1 MPVSKEV
8 KQDKTTMAQAA
19 MSFIVLM
26 AVVSLFNDMT
36 FEGAAS
42 VLGAYETLLGMPTVW
57 LTAISGAGAL
67 LGCSL
72 RMLFGYLSDKTGK
85 YWPFVLIGYGIDMI
99 SVPLLALVPENGWAL
114 AVVFILSEK
123 LGKAIKK
130 PAKSALVSFAAKQ
143 KGEGKSFALGEAL
156 DQIGAC
162 IGPLIVTAVFA
173 FSNNEPSLRQY
184 HLAFL
189 FLGIP
194 ALACLVLLVTARIRY
209 PKPEDFERS
218 ERKEGLG
225 RFKMTPSFLV
235 FCLGGAIFAMGFLDS
250 FSLLNKDILLK
261 GVIDESYLPLL
272 YSYAMFIDALS
283 ALFFGFLYDKIG
295 FVSLAIA
302 TALSA
307 PYGFLIFG
315 ASSLWVIF
323 IGLTSWGIGIGA
335 CESVL
340 LSGVATLSSK
350 ETRARS
356 YGFFE
361 LCYGLSAFGFSFL
374 IACLYEKSS
383 FALSLFILI
392 SIAVSALLFLLAEA
406 LHKSE
411 TPKAIDENISKVN

>member
-1 MPVSKEV
+1 MKRVSE
-8 KQDKTTMAQAA
+8 QDKSSMAQAA

-36 FEGAAS
+36 FEGAS
-42 VLGAYETLLGMPTVW
+42 SILGAYETLLGMPTVW

-85 YWPFVLIGYGIDMI
+85 YWPFVLIGYEIDMI

-162 IGPLIVTAVFA
+162 VGPLIVTAVFA
-173 FSNNEPSLRQY
+173 CTKSEPSLRQY

-189 FLGIP
+189 FLGVP
-194 ALACLVLLVTARIRY
+194 ALACLGLLITARIRY
-209 PKPEDFERS
+209 PKPENFERS
-218 ERKEGLG
+218 ERKEGIG
-225 RFKMTPSFLV
+225 RFKITPAFLV

-250 FSLLNKDILLK
+250 FSLLNKDILIK
-261 GVIDESYLPLL
+261 GVIDEGYLPLL

-295 FVSLAIA
+295 FYSLAIA
-302 TALSA
+302 TLLSA
-307 PYGFLIFG
+307 PYGFLVFG
-315 ASSLWVIF
+315 ASTLWAIF
-323 IGLTSWGIGIGA
+323 VGLTSWGIGIGA

-340 LSGVATLSSK
+340 LSGVASLSSK
-350 ETRARS
+350 ENRARS

-374 IACLYEKSS
+374 IAYLYEQSS
-383 FALSLFILI
+383 LAISLFILLTI
-392 SIAVSALLFLLAEA
+392 VASSILFIVAEV
-406 LHKSE
+406 LHKAE
-411 TPKAIDENISKVN
+411 TPKPIKE

>member
-1 MPVSKEV
+1 
-8 KQDKTTMAQAA
+8 
-19 MSFIVLM
+19 MSFIILM
-26 AVVSLFNDMT
+26 AIVSLFNDMT

-42 VLGAYETLLGMPTVW
+42 ILGAYETLLGMPTIW

-99 SVPLLALVPENGWAL
+99 SVPFLALVPENGWAL

-143 KGEGKSFALGEAL
+143 RGEGKSFALGEAL

-162 IGPLIVTAVFA
+162 VGPLIVTAVFA
-173 FSNNEPSLRQY
+173 FTSNDSSLRQY
-184 HLAFL
+184 HMAFL

-194 ALACLVLLVTARIRY
+194 ALACLGLLVTARIRY

-218 ERKEGLG
+218 ERKEGIG
-225 RFKMTPSFLV
+225 KFKMTPAFLV

-261 GVIDESYLPLL
+261 GVIDENYLPLL

-295 FVSLAIA
+295 FLSLAIA
-302 TALSA
+302 TVLSA
-307 PYGFLIFG
+307 PYGFLVFN

-323 IGLTSWGIGIGA
+323 LGLTSWGIGIGA

-340 LSGVATLSSK
+340 LSGVASLSSK
-350 ETRARS
+350 ENRARS

-374 IACLYEKSS
+374 IAYLYEQSS
-383 FALSLFILI
+383 LVLSWFIVLTIVAAAILFV
-392 SIAVSALLFLLAEA
+392 VSEA
-406 LHKSE
+406 LHKAE
-411 TPKAIDENISKVN
+411 TPKVVEE

>member
-1 MPVSKEV
+1 
-8 KQDKTTMAQAA
+8 
-19 MSFIVLM
+19 MSFIILM

-42 VLGAYETLLGMPTVW
+42 ILGAYETLLGMPTVW

-85 YWPFVLIGYGIDMI
+85 YWPFVLVGYGIDMI

-173 FSNNEPSLRQY
+173 FTSNDSSLRQY
-184 HLAFL
+184 HMAFL

-194 ALACLVLLVTARIRY
+194 ALACLGLLVTARIRY

-218 ERKEGLG
+218 ERKEGIG
-225 RFKMTPSFLV
+225 KFKMTPAFLV

-261 GVIDESYLPLL
+261 GVIDENYLPLL

-295 FVSLAIA
+295 FLSLAIA
-302 TALSA
+302 TVLSA
-307 PYGFLIFG
+307 PYGFLIFN
-315 ASSLWVIF
+315 ASALWVIF
-323 IGLTSWGIGIGA
+323 LGLTSWGIGIGA

-340 LSGVATLSSK
+340 LSGVASLSSK
-350 ETRARS
+350 ENRARS

-374 IACLYEKSS
+374 IAYLYEQSS
-383 FALSLFILI
+383 LILSWFIVITIVLAAILFVA
-392 SIAVSALLFLLAEA
+392 SEV
-406 LHKSE
+406 LHKAE
-411 TPKAIDENISKVN
+411 TPKAIEQ

>member
-1 MPVSKEV
+1 
-8 KQDKTTMAQAA
+8 
-19 MSFIVLM
+19 MSFIILM
-26 AVVSLFNDMT
+26 AIVSLFNDMT

-42 VLGAYETLLGMPTVW
+42 ILGAYETLLGMPTVW

-99 SVPLLALVPENGWAL
+99 SVPLLALVPERGWAL

-130 PAKSALVSFAAKQ
+130 PAKSALVSFASKQ

-162 IGPLIVTAVFA
+162 IGPLIVTGVFA
-173 FSNNEPSLRQY
+173 CTSSSETLRQY

-194 ALACLVLLVTARIRY
+194 ALACLALLITARIRY

-218 ERKEGLG
+218 ERKEGIG

-235 FCLGGAIFAMGFLDS
+235 FCLGGAVFAMGFLDS

-261 GVIDESYLPLL
+261 DVIDENYLPLL

-295 FVSLAIA
+295 FYSLAIA
-302 TALSA
+302 TVLSA
-307 PYGFLIFG
+307 PYGFLVFG

-340 LSGVATLSSK
+340 LSGVASLSSK
-350 ETRARS
+350 ENRARS

-374 IACLYEKSS
+374 IAYLYEQSS
-383 FALSLFILI
+383 FGISLFITI
-392 SIAVSALLFLLAEA
+392 SIAAAALLFLLAEF
-406 LHKSE
+406 LHKAE
-411 TPKAIDENISKVN
+411 KPKPIEEK

>member
-1 MPVSKEV
+1 
-8 KQDKTTMAQAA
+8 

-36 FEGAAS
+36 FEGAS
-42 VLGAYETLLGMPTVW
+42 SILGAYETLLGMPTVW

-99 SVPLLALVPENGWAL
+99 SVPLLALVPENGWVL
-114 AVVFILSEK
+114 AIVFILSEK

-173 FSNNEPSLRQY
+173 CTASDTTLRQY

-189 FLGIP
+189 FLGLP
-194 ALACLVLLVTARIRY
+194 ALACLGLLITARIRY

-218 ERKEGLG
+218 ERKEGIG
-225 RFKMTPSFLV
+225 RFKLTPAFLT

-250 FSLLNKDILLK
+250 FSLLNKDILIK
-261 GVIDESYLPLL
+261 GVIDENYLPLL

-283 ALFFGFLYDKIG
+283 ALLFGFLYDKIG
-295 FVSLAIA
+295 FYSLAIA
-302 TALSA
+302 TLLSA
-307 PYGFLIFG
+307 PYGFLVFNSAQLWTIFLG
-315 ASSLWVIF
+315 I
-323 IGLTSWGIGIGA
+323 TSWGIGIGA

-340 LSGVATLSSK
+340 LSGVASLSSK
-350 ETRARS
+350 ENRARS

-361 LCYGLSAFGFSFL
+361 LCYGLSAFAFSFL
-374 IACLYEKSS
+374 IAYLYEQSS
-383 FALSLFILI
+383 FALALFIFLTIAVATALFIL
-392 SIAVSALLFLLAEA
+392 AELF
-406 LHKSE
+406 HKAE
-411 TPKAIDENISKVN
+411 TPSPIKE

>member
-1 MPVSKEV
+1 MLMKKASRE
-8 KQDKTTMAQAA
+8 DKSAMAQAA

-42 VLGAYETLLGMPTVW
+42 ILGAYETLLGMPTVW

-85 YWPFVLIGYGIDMI
+85 YWPFVLIGYGIDMV
-99 SVPLLALVPENGWAL
+99 SVPLLALVPKNGWAL

-130 PAKSALVSFAAKQ
+130 PAKSALVSFASKQ

-173 FSNNEPSLRQY
+173 FTSSDDTLCQY
-184 HLAFL
+184 HMAFL

-194 ALACLVLLVTARIRY
+194 ALACLGLLIAARIRY

-218 ERKEGLG
+218 ERKEGIG
-225 RFKMTPSFLV
+225 RFKMTPAFLV
-235 FCLGGAIFAMGFLDS
+235 FCFGGAVFAMGFLDS
-250 FSLLNKDILLK
+250 FSLMNKDILLK
-261 GVIDESYLPLL
+261 GVIDENYLPLL

-283 ALFFGFLYDKIG
+283 ALFFGFIYDKIG
-295 FVSLAIA
+295 FYSLAIA
-302 TALSA
+302 TLLSA
-307 PYGFLIFG
+307 PYGFLIFD

-340 LSGVATLSSK
+340 LSGVASLSSK
-350 ETRARS
+350 ENRARS

-374 IACLYEKSS
+374 IAYLYEQSS
-383 FALSLFILI
+383 FGISLFIAL
-392 SIAVSALLFLLAEA
+392 SIVGAALLFLVAEF
-406 LHKSE
+406 LHKAE
-411 TPKAIDENISKVN
+411 TPKTIEEK

>member
-1 MPVSKEV
+1 
-8 KQDKTTMAQAA
+8 

-36 FEGAAS
+36 FEGAS
-42 VLGAYETLLGMPTVW
+42 SILGAYETLLGMPTIW
-57 LTAISGAGAL
+57 LTALSGAGAL

-72 RMLFGYLSDKTGK
+72 RMLFGYLSDRTGK
-85 YWPFVLIGYGIDMI
+85 YWPFVLLGYGIDMI
-99 SVPLLALVPENGWAL
+99 SVPLLALVPKNGWAL

-123 LGKAIKK
+123 FGKAIKK

-162 IGPLIVTAVFA
+162 LGPLLVTAVFA
-173 FSNNEPSLRQY
+173 CTTSEDALRQY

-189 FLGIP
+189 FLGLP
-194 ALACLVLLVTARIRY
+194 ALVCLAFLVLARIRY

-218 ERKEGLG
+218 ERKEGIG
-225 RFKMTPSFLV
+225 RFRITPAFSV

-261 GVIDESYLPLL
+261 GVIDENYLPLL
-272 YSYAMFIDALS
+272 YSYAMFVDALA

-295 FVSLAIA
+295 FYSLAIA
-302 TALSA
+302 TLLSA
-307 PYGFLIFG
+307 PYGFLVFG
-315 ASSLWVIF
+315 SSSLWVIF

-340 LSGVATLSSK
+340 LSGVASLSSK
-350 ETRARS
+350 ENRARS

-361 LCYGLSAFGFSFL
+361 FCYGLSAFGFSFL
-374 IACLYEKSS
+374 IAYLYERSS
-383 FALSLFILI
+383 LAISLFIVFTI
-392 SIAVSALLFLLAEA
+392 IASSVLFFVAEI
-406 LHKSE
+406 LHIAE
-411 TPKAIDENISKVN
+411 TPTPIEE

>member
-1 MPVSKEV
+1 MSMRRASRD
-8 KQDKTTMAQAA
+8 DKSAMAQAA

-42 VLGAYETLLGMPTVW
+42 ILGAYETLLGMPTVW

-85 YWPFVLIGYGIDMI
+85 YWPFVLVGYGIDMI
-99 SVPLLALVPENGWAL
+99 SVPLLALVPKNGWAL

-130 PAKSALVSFAAKQ
+130 PAKSALVSFASKQ

-173 FSNNEPSLRQY
+173 FTNTDDTLRQY
-184 HLAFL
+184 HMAFL

-194 ALACLVLLVTARIRY
+194 ALACLGLLIAARIRY

-218 ERKEGLG
+218 ERKEGIG
-225 RFKMTPSFLV
+225 RFKMTPAFLV
-235 FCLGGAIFAMGFLDS
+235 FCLGGAIFAMGFLDN
-250 FSLLNKDILLK
+250 FSLMNKDILLK
-261 GVIDESYLPLL
+261 GVIDENYLPLL

-295 FVSLAIA
+295 FYSLAIA
-302 TALSA
+302 TLLSA
-307 PYGFLIFG
+307 PYGFLIFD

-340 LSGVATLSSK
+340 LSGVASLSSK
-350 ETRARS
+350 ENRARS

-374 IACLYEKSS
+374 IAYLYEQSS
-383 FALSLFILI
+383 FGISLFIAL
-392 SIAVSALLFLLAEA
+392 SIVGAALLFLVAEL
-406 LHKSE
+406 LHKAE
-411 TPKAIDENISKVN
+411 TPKPIEEK

>member
-194 ALACLVLLVTARIRY
+194 ALACLALLVTARIRY